1 MKQPGQVALLNG
13 GFDGIPVR
21 EGEKYDL
28 SVFAK
33 QLEGK
38 GGKIRVSLVQD
49 GRVMA
54 QTILK
59 APKSDW
65 KKMTAVLKADADADH
80 ASIKVEPLGT
90 GKGGFGHDFAFPAT
104 DVQREKERF
113 AGRFGSGV
121 GRLKPKSCA
130 SLAACVAHGDG
141 LHNIYNWKGDD
152 WTVGSP
158 QNLNATCGAT
168 IRRKA
173 WGIMS
178 TSNSARISG
187 ASRFRC
193 WQPV

>member
-1 MKQPGQVALLNG
+1 MALLNG

-49 GRVMA
+49 GRVVA
-54 QTILK
+54 QTTLK

-90 GKGGFGHDFAFPAT
+90 GKVALDMISLFP
-104 DVQREKERF
+104 QERF
-113 AGRFGSGV
+113 AG
-121 GRLKPKSCA
+121 
-130 SLAACVAHGDG
+130 
-141 LHNIYNWKGDD
+141 
-152 WTVGSP
+152 
-158 QNLNATCGAT
+158 
-168 IRRKA
+168 
-173 WGIMS
+173 
-178 TSNSARISG
+178 
-187 ASRFRC
+187 
-193 WQPV
+193 